1 MKLSL
6 GVSENR
12 EKPVYPQ
19 KMASLD
25 SLVGTMM
32 IKLWILRY
40 PIFRQTQIE
49 SGANPIPELR
59 GKLDHF
65 LHFREVLQMLRF
77 PEQKVQS

>member
-19 KMASLD
+19 KMA

-49 SGANPIPELR
+49 SGADPIPELR

>member
-19 KMASLD
+19 KMA